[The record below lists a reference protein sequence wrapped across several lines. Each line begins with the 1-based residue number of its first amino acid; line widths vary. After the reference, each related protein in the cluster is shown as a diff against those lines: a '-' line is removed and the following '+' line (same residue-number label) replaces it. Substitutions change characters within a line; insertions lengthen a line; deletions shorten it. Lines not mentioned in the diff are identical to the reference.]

1 MTVEPMSSAHTLTIW
16 SVSDQPHSVLRV
28 STIASPRPS
37 GSSGPGAT
45 IRGTLNVV
53 PTAFETVRRS
63 RPVPRW
69 RLNSIGGKPCC
80 TAFVTSSDATS
91 TASSGSRHEVSALA
105 TMRRATPGAVV
116 SGGRVQ
122 LPAGSM
128 VKVYPTAPNLNHRAF
143 RISSED
149 LGRASRDHLK
159 LTAAV
164 MKASWIDVRP
174 RMSGVVRRREFTVNV
189 DGPALGRRIQGR
201 EHDLEHMECLLGS
214 GDAREAMLNA

>member
-1 MTVEPMSSAHTLTIW
+1 MTVESLSSAHTLIIR

-37 GSSGPGAT
+37 GSSAPRAT
-45 IRGTLNVV
+45 IRGTFNVV

-69 RLNSIGGKPCC
+69 RLNSIGGRPCC

-128 VKVYPTAPNLNHRAF
+128 VKVYPTVPDFNHRAF
-143 RISSED
+143 RTSPQERSCD
-149 LGRASRDHLK
+149 TGSRPASDGHLK

-174 RMSGVVRRREFTVNV
+174 RMSGVVRGRKFTTNL
-189 DGPALGRRIQGR
+189 DGSPL
-201 EHDLEHMECLLGS
+201 S
-214 GDAREAMLNA
+214 G

>member
-1 MTVEPMSSAHTLTIW
+1 MTVESMSSAHTLTIR

-37 GSSGPGAT
+37 GSSAPGAT

-69 RLNSIGGKPCC
+69 RLNSMGGRPCC

-91 TASSGSRHEVSALA
+91 TASSGSRHEVSTLA

-143 RISSED
+143 RMSPED
-149 LGRASRDHLK
+149 LSRDSDGHPK

-164 MKASWIDVRP
+164 MKASWIDMRP
-174 RMSGVVRRREFTVNV
+174 RMPGVIRRRKLTPNL
-189 DGPALGRRIQGR
+189 DSSALGG
-201 EHDLEHMECLLGS
+201 
-214 GDAREAMLNA
+214 

>member
-1 MTVEPMSSAHTLTIW
+1 MTVESLSSAHTLTIR
-16 SVSDQPHSVLRV
+16 SVLDQPHSVLRV

-37 GSSGPGAT
+37 GSSAPGAT

-69 RLNSIGGKPCC
+69 RLNSMGGRPCC
-80 TAFVTSSDATS
+80 TAFVTSSDATR

-128 VKVYPTAPNLNHRAF
+128 VKVYPTAPNFNHQAPIGKVGGSLAGDAPLHRRATIA
-143 RISSED
+143 RPSD
-149 LGRASRDHLK
+149 LLPSPAFSHALLK
-159 LTAAV
+159 
-164 MKASWIDVRP
+164 R
-174 RMSGVVRRREFTVNV
+174 
-189 DGPALGRRIQGR
+189 QGR
-201 EHDLEHMECLLGS
+201 LGLRV
-214 GDAREAMLNA
+214 GPDGYAGVTPEWEALPGAEGR